1 MITMQLNEHSAEDY
15 RAIQQLRKLGY
26 DEEEIQRL
34 YDEQQEKDKKAKIKA
49 SEILK
54 NDIEICTP
62 EQQAAVDMAVAA
74 LNSEVG
80 DTIPREKLETA
91 KKMIK
96 ARFMDS
102 GETVMQNETRRE
114 VCREFIKILEEV
126 CG

>member
-1 MITMQLNEHSAEDY
+1 MVTMQLNEHSAEDY

-26 DEEEIQRL
+26 DEEEIQKL
-34 YDEQQEKDKKAKIKA
+34 YDEQQEKDRQSKIKA
-49 SEILK
+49 KEILK
-54 NDIEICTP
+54 NDIEVCTH
-62 EQQAAVDMAVAA
+62 EQQAAVNIAVAA
-74 LNSEVG
+74 LDSEVG

-91 KKMIK
+91 KKMIR

-102 GETVMQNETRRE
+102 GETVMQNETRRA

>member
-1 MITMQLNEHSAEDY
+1 MDARQ
-15 RAIQQLRKLGY
+15 
-26 DEEEIQRL
+26 
-34 YDEQQEKDKKAKIKA
+34 KDRQAKIKA

-62 EQQAAVDMAVAA
+62 EQQEAVDMAVAA

-91 KKMIK
+91 KEMIK

-102 GETVMQNETRRE
+102 GETVMQNETRRA

>member
-1 MITMQLNEHSAEDY
+1 MKMT
-15 RAIQQLRKLGY
+15 K
-26 DEEEIQRL
+26 DETIN
-34 YDEQQEKDKKAKIKA
+34 
-49 SEILK
+49 ILK

-102 GETVMQNETRRE
+102 GETVMQNETRRA